1 MKAAEKQKTHSSS
14 SLQIKDQDLLAII
27 YFQTT
32 DVWKR
37 MCEEHMELFNIT
49 CDEYTL
55 LLNSEIEQLEVKVK
69 EKEQIIQRIKDI
81 EDIRQDIIKEL
92 SKIRG
97 AEIDS
102 VSKLLEVMTA
112 YEVEKK
118 EKHLFR
124 FNALL
129 IDMIEKIQAQ
139 NKKNQL
145 FINKAL
151 RSLKEIRMEAMGEKS
166 YQTYTA
172 KGGTSNSLAR

>member
-1 MKAAEKQKTHSSS
+1 MKITDKAKNHSSS
-14 SLQIKDQDLLAII
+14 PVALKEQDLLAIL

-32 DVWKR
+32 DIWKR
-37 MCEEHMELFNIT
+37 MCEEHMDLFNIT

-69 EKEQIIQRIKDI
+69 EKEQVIQRIKDI
-81 EDIRQDIIKEL
+81 EDIRQDLIKEL

-97 AEIDS
+97 ADIDS
-102 VSKLLEVMTA
+102 VSKLLEIMTA

>member
-1 MKAAEKQKTHSSS
+1 MKTLDKQNSSNLKTT
-14 SLQIKDQDLLAII
+14 KEQDLLAIL

-32 DVWKR
+32 DIWKR
-37 MCEEHMELFNIT
+37 MCEEHMDLFNVT

-55 LLNSEIEQLEVKVK
+55 LLNSEIDQLESKVK
-69 EKEQIIQRIKDI
+69 EKEQTILRIKAL
-81 EDIRQDIIKEL
+81 EEIRQEIIVEL
-92 SKIRG
+92 SKTLNKKI
-97 AEIDS
+97 ES
-102 VSKLLEVMTA
+102 VSQLLEVMTA

-151 RSLKEIRMEAMGEKS
+151 RSLKEIRMEAMGEKN

>member
-1 MKAAEKQKTHSSS
+1 MEQNKLKTKTTSTFNN
-14 SLQIKDQDLLAII
+14 KDQEVLAIL

-55 LLNSEIEQLEVKVK
+55 LLNSEIDQLEAKIK
-69 EKEQIIQRIKDI
+69 EKEETISRIKAL
-81 EDIRQDIIKEL
+81 EDIRQDIISEL
-92 SKIRG
+92 AKIKNT
-97 AEIDS
+97 EISS
-102 VSKLLEVMTA
+102 VSTLLEVMTA

-129 IDMIEKIQAQ
+129 IDMIEKIQNQ

-151 RSLKEIRMEAMGEKS
+151 RSLKEIRMEAMGEKN

-172 KGGTSNSLAR
+172 KGGTSNSIAR

>member
-1 MKAAEKQKTHSSS
+1 MKRNEVSLSNLNQKE
-14 SLQIKDQDLLAII
+14 QLAIL

-37 MCEEHMELFNIT
+37 LCEEHMELFNIT
-49 CDEYTL
+49 MDEYTL
-55 LLNSEIEQLEVKVK
+55 LLNSEIEQLEYKIR
-69 EKEQIIQRIKDI
+69 EKEAVIATIKGLEKVRQEIIV
-81 EDIRQDIIKEL
+81 EL
-92 SKIRG
+92 DKFFD
-97 AEIDS
+97 EKIDS
-102 VSKLLEVMTA
+102 VSKLLEVMTKF
-112 YEVEKK
+112 EVEKK

-151 RSLKEIRMEAMGEKS
+151 RSLKDIRMEALGEKN
-166 YQTYTA
+166 YQTYTS
-172 KGGTSNSLAR
+172 KGSTKSSLAR

>member
-1 MKAAEKQKTHSSS
+1 MKTTKKIIPNS
-14 SLQIKDQDLLAII
+14 SLPSNTKEQDLLAIL

-32 DVWKR
+32 DIWKR
-37 MCEEHMELFNIT
+37 MCEEHMDLFNVT

-55 LLNSEIEQLEVKVK
+55 LLNSEIEQLEHKVR
-69 EKEQIIQRIKDI
+69 EKEQIILRIKGL
-81 EDIRQDIIKEL
+81 EDIRQDLITEL
-92 SKIRG
+92 SKIKNKN
-97 AEIDS
+97 IDS
-102 VSKLLEVMTA
+102 VSMLLEIMTA
-112 YEVEKK
+112 YEVETK

-151 RSLKEIRMEAMGEKS
+151 RSLKEIRLEAMGEKN

>member
-1 MKAAEKQKTHSSS
+1 MKTLDKQNSNNLKTT
-14 SLQIKDQDLLAII
+14 KEQDLLAIL

-32 DVWKR
+32 DIWKR
-37 MCEEHMELFNIT
+37 MCEEHMDLFNVT

-55 LLNSEIEQLEVKVK
+55 LLNSEIDQLEAKVK
-69 EKEQIIQRIKDI
+69 EKEQTILRIKAL
-81 EDIRQDIIKEL
+81 EEIRQEIIIEL
-92 SKIRG
+92 SKTLNKKI
-97 AEIDS
+97 ES
-102 VSKLLEVMTA
+102 VSQLLEVMTA